1 MIAIVNYGVGNLASV
16 KNMLKKAGYESELV
30 SNAEAIER
38 ATKIILPGIGAF
50 DHCMTEFNNS
60 GLREAVTQKTLK
72 DKTPLLGICVGLQM
86 LMENS
91 EEGVEPGLG
100 WIAGKTVKFKKE
112 KLGDL
117 KIPHMG
123 WTSVQ
128 VAKKTALTEGLGDQ
142 PRFYFV
148 HSYYVQPD
156 DKTDEMLTAHY
167 GYEFTAAVNR
177 DNIYGAQFH
186 PEKSHKYGMKILENF
201 ARL

>member
-128 VAKKTALTEGLGDQ
+128 IAKKTALTEGLGDQ

-167 GYEFTAAVNR
+167 GYDFTAAVNR